1 MHFKA
6 ATTTKVMCIFALQNK
21 SHTTYISFIQE
32 KSAKLFFF
40 PEVLVLVP
48 ICVLYT
54 ENVNGK
60 IENMTKFVNCAHIS

>member
-32 KSAKLFFF
+32 KSAKLFFLF

-48 ICVLYT
+48 ICVCR
-54 ENVNGK
+54 ECKWQNRKHDK
-60 IENMTKFVNCAHIS
+60 IVNCAHIS

>member
-40 PEVLVLVP
+40 PEVL
-48 ICVLYT
+48 CR
-54 ENVNGK
+54 ECKWQNRKHDK
-60 IENMTKFVNCAHIS
+60 IVNCAHIS